1 MAERP
6 TTAKPKADAKPA
18 ASEWVNPFR
27 TCDAA
32 GKPVMFRFSSAK
44 SLRDAFIKAQR
55 DDDLTASG
63 RSKIQ
68 GMFYS
73 KLPWD
78 PAKLEALGFRDK
90 ANFNSNELRSLIE
103 ARSGAVF
110 NIALDTTD
118 VVTLMP
124 AAAELA
130 GPDADQISAVI
141 SDEFSKTLRED
152 PGMIPALATMTQQC
166 DLTGLGPMTWPD
178 PVSWRPVALQ
188 RGQLKLFENSPV
200 LSSANEILM
209 YEGTLPAAY
218 VFSLFDNPEM
228 SESAGWYPK
237 NLKRFAVETFADA
250 QDASSQYGSDY
261 GTSVVEAAVVRMR
274 ENRVFETRQFE
285 TMKVIHAFVRE
296 VSGDRKVSHYI
307 IPAREGFDEFL
318 MVRYG
323 IYDGMDQCLV
333 WLPYSVTE
341 PSAAAVRGL
350 ASYVAPI
357 IENRNR
363 KLCEFAD
370 AADMLTKIHLSRTQA
385 GSRERMTIEVQGQYR
400 ILPADLKA
408 EQAPMSAQNVKQ
420 AAELME
426 MVSRTTVQNALGAVS
441 PAALAD
447 GVYEGGDRRTKEEV
461 LLSKEAV
468 DKAAQALFVTRMLVF
483 DTILRE
489 SFRRFM
495 ALATGSNKSWA
506 SDYPEVGK
514 FIRRCAKRS
523 VTREILKRAVDEF
536 DVVLC
541 RDIVSGGAGVKAGLL
556 ADVLGVWGG
565 NLDEQGRNYGT
576 RELVRCR
583 LGTSMADRL
592 RPLIGRD
599 QMPSDAASHA
609 QLENNDMLELTQALA
624 AQDQLHWS
632 HIPVHGKLLEL
643 INQAVQNG
651 QVTDPQRMLDTLQLV
666 SEHIQAHIQYGGVQL
681 GMQEAAKAAMANIR
695 SMRPIQQ
702 ELTIMAANAD
712 RVKRAEEE
720 KQQREM
726 DDLQGRAEGKDNAV
740 KIHEIDTKAALKVR
754 EQDLMHEARMSQ
766 ADSKAQTDMFRAR
779 ARAEIDRIT
788 QQSRRIM
795 EASKITGNPPP
806 STEALAPP
814 PTF

>member
-1 MAERP
+1 MAKTPVTR
-6 TTAKPKADAKPA
+6 PKADAKPTD
-18 ASEWVNPFR
+18 SEWVNPFR
-27 TCDAA
+27 TCDDK

-44 SLRDAFIKAQR
+44 SLRDAFVKAQQ
-55 DDDLTASG
+55 DDAATASG
-63 RSKIQ
+63 RSKIL
-68 GMFYS
+68 GMFYG

-78 PAKLEALGFRDK
+78 PAKLEALGFKNK
-90 ANFNSNELRSLIE
+90 ANFSSNELRSLVE

-118 VVTLMP
+118 VVTLVP

-130 GPDADQISAVI
+130 GPDADEIAGII

-152 PGMIPALATMTQQC
+152 PSFVPALATMTQQC
-166 DLTGLGPMTWPD
+166 DLYGIGPMTWPN
-178 PVSWRPVALQ
+178 PVSWCPVALQ

-228 SESAGWYPK
+228 SEDAGWYPK

-250 QDASSQYGSDY
+250 QDSSSIYGSDY
-261 GTSVVEAAVVRMR
+261 GTSAVESAVVRMR

-307 IPAREGFDEFL
+307 IPARDGFDEFL

-323 IYDGMDQCLV
+323 VYDNMAQCLV

-357 IENRNR
+357 IENRN
-363 KLCEFAD
+363 KKMCEFVD
-370 AADMLTKIHLSRTQA
+370 ASDMLTKIHLSRTQA
-385 GSRERMTIEVQGQYR
+385 GSQERLTIHEQGMYR
-400 ILPADLKA
+400 VLPDGIKA

-426 MVSRTTVQNALGAVS
+426 MVAGVTVQNALGAVS
-441 PAALAD
+441 PRALSD
-447 GVYEGGDRRTKEEV
+447 GVYEGGDRPTKEQV
-461 LLSKEAV
+461 LLSKESV
-468 DKAAQALFVTRMLVF
+468 DKAAQSLFVTRMLVF
-483 DTILRE
+483 DSILRE

-495 ALATGSNKSWA
+495 GLATGPNKAWA
-506 SDYPEVGK
+506 SDYPEVEK
-514 FIRRCAKRS
+514 FVRRCGKRGLDKA
-523 VTREILKRAVDEF
+523 TLKAAVDEF

-556 ADVLGVWGG
+556 ADALGRWGG
-565 NLDEQGRNYGT
+565 NLDEAGRNYGT

-583 LGTSMADRL
+583 MGTVMADRL

-609 QLENNDMLELTQALA
+609 QLENNDMLELTQVLA

-632 HIPVHGKLLEL
+632 HIPVHGKLLEM
-643 INQAVQNG
+643 INQAAQNG
-651 QVTDPQRMLDTLQLV
+651 QVSDPQKMLDTMQLV
-666 SEHIQAHIQYGGVQL
+666 SEHIQAHIQYGG
-681 GMQEAAKAAMANIR
+681 MQIGKEDDAKAALKSIR

-726 DDLQGRAEGKDNAV
+726 EDLQNRAEGKDNAV

-754 EQDLMHEARMSQ
+754 EQDLMHEARMTQ
-766 ADSKAQTDMFRAR
+766 ADSKSQTDMFRAR

-788 QQSRRIM
+788 QQSKRII

-806 STEALAPP
+806 STEALAP
-814 PTF
+814 TTGF